1 MKKLVLITITTI
13 LKLINFIS
21 LTTECLSA
29 PFKKMTRDD
38 PSKNYKPED
47 SRPRTKP
54 KRKNSIKI
62 LRHWKEDAHVS
73 WEFTLKQTKL
83 LLLTATLLHAIEN
96 LHKEETNMK
105 LYNLIHNKSFL
116 NQKGNAFP
124 IKPDTMIKN
133 YRRNCNIMKR
143 EHRKRR
149 KRKERLLECLHHIL
163 NLRFLPQAIKKVT
176 IDFTNVWK
184 FITNHRGPK
193 TLCPICTIPVIGVV
207 NYLKQNFRNMTNA
220 VNMAARN
227 FNTRQLT
234 IKILSKTLRLVKIT
248 AELLMVPLKRMM
260 PGRFK
265 RRNIHGEPSPKP
277 IPKPKPKNMGQYD
290 GNDDPGEWSSD
301 NEEENNISATT
312 EDPNPDCGWY
322 KKPMEKY
329 PKGIAYWYNPK
340 QPKNKYSELKNAPKM
355 NPPDF
360 QRQERNTQEDDTHR
374 MISYQMKRK

>member
-220 VNMAARN
+220 IKMAASN
-227 FNTRQLT
+227 FNIKQLIT
-234 IKILSKTLRLVKIT
+234 KNLSTTLKLMRVT
-248 AELLMVPLKRMM
+248 AELLMKPFKRMKT
-260 PGRFK
+260 GRLS
-265 RRNIHGEPSPKP
+265 RRNVRKNPRL
-277 IPKPKPKNMGQYD
+277 KPKNMGQYD
-290 GNDDPGEWSSD
+290 GNDDPEEWGTDS
-301 NEEENNISATT
+301 EEENSFTATT
-312 EDPNPDCGWY
+312 EDPNADCGWY

-340 QPKNKYSELKNAPKM
+340 RPKDKYSELKNAPKM
-355 NPPDF
+355 DPPEIKK
-360 QRQERNTQEDDTHR
+360 QEGKTHR
-374 MISYQMKRK
+374 MTPYQMKRK